1 MAPRRRG
8 RHPGESDEKGQ
19 VREARAPLSRWRT
32 HLLPTIPA
40 SHLSTTTRRAADH
53 CAAGQV
59 AEKKTRARS
68 TWREP
73 EPDRTAAGQRAGA
86 GRWPGGAEAAAGTIP
101 LGFRCLAR
109 RVPYEA
115 IQGGAHDGEGLRTK
129 AEAASALAPMRR
141 PMSCVRPRHIDGL
154 ALGLAPVRNAG
165 GHVLPGGGG
174 RQGRAIGP
182 SAPAS
187 SGREAGARGSGR
199 RRRRRGMEC
208 VGEVAGRARCSLRGG
223 LGTMRRGRWRT
234 LLRSLRSP
242 AKDRPGNVCLHPRGR
257 SFLLVTSLS
266 WLFE

>member
-1 MAPRRRG
+1 MILGVVSSSRRIFQWLASECGPPLGGKGAQRAMAPRRRG
-8 RHPGESDEKGQ
+8 RHPGESDEKGK

-223 LGTMRRGRWRT
+223 LGTMRRG
-234 LLRSLRSP
+234 
-242 AKDRPGNVCLHPRGR
+242 
-257 SFLLVTSLS
+257 
-266 WLFE
+266 